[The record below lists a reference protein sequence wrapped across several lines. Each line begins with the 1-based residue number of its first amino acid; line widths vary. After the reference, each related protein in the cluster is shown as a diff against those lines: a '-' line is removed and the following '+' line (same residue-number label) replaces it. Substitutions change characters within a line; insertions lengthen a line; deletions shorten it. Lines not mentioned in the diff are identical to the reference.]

1 MSRSVKRCGA
11 LLTALVLSLGMLLSG
26 CGRRS
31 AEEET
36 LFDAK
41 LYVEGRLKEA
51 YFGKASDEYL
61 EMVGETAEEAQTIYS
76 NSLYLEAQV
85 FAYLYSIEYP
95 DDFYSELQEL
105 YRKIFNHASFEVVA
119 ANYEEDGSILVQV
132 DIEPIDIVQRVE
144 AKREEATKELFEKYP
159 ADSLNTITTEEYK
172 EYDKE
177 WAELLIQL
185 YTDNLRGIGHLP
197 TESVTVKISK
207 NEEGYYT
214 LPDEEYRKLVE
225 RIIDYSA
232 PEQAEPEPSATAGAE
247 GEGDGTAVPPT
258 TAEPIP
264 EASEVPEATET
275 PVESG
280 E

>member
-1 MSRSVKRCGA
+1 MRKGMRRSGA
-11 LLTALVLSLGMLLSG
+11 LLTALALCLSMALSG
-26 CGRRS
+26 CGRRN
-31 AEEET
+31 ADDAAP
-36 LFDAK
+36 FDAK

-51 YFGKASDEYL
+51 YFGKVSDEYL
-61 EMVGETAEEAQTIYS
+61 EMVGETSAESQSIYA

-95 DDFYSELQEL
+95 DDYYSQLQEL
-105 YRKIFNHASFEVVA
+105 YRKIFSHASFEVVA
-119 ANYEEDGSILVQV
+119 ANYEEDGTILVQV
-132 DIEPIDIVQRVE
+132 DIEPIDIVQTVE
-144 AKREEATKELFEKYP
+144 AQREEATKELFEKYP
-159 ADSLNTITTEEYK
+159 AESMNTISAEEYK

-185 YTDNLRGIGHLP
+185 YTDNLKGIGHLP
-197 TESVTVKISK
+197 TESVTVTISK

-232 PEQAEPEPSATAGAE
+232 PEKPEETAEPTATAEVEGGEDGAV
-247 GEGDGTAVPPT
+247 VPPT

-264 EASEVPEATET
+264 EATATPSDE
-275 PVESG
+275 
-280 E
+280 

>member
-1 MSRSVKRCGA
+1 MRKGIRRSGA
-11 LLTALVLSLGMLLSG
+11 LLTALALCLSMALSG
-26 CGRRS
+26 CRRQNTD
-31 AEEET
+31 ENT
-36 LFDAK
+36 PFDAK

-61 EMVGETAEEAQTIYS
+61 EMVGETAAESQTIYA

-105 YRKIFNHASFEVVA
+105 YRKIFNYASFEVVA
-119 ANYEEDGSILVQV
+119 ANYEEDGTILVQV
-132 DIEPIDIVQRVE
+132 DIEPIDIVQTVE
-144 AKREEATKELFEKYP
+144 AQREEATKELFEKYP
-159 ADSLNTITTEEYK
+159 ADSLNTISAEEYK

-185 YTDNLRGIGHLP
+185 YTDNLKSIGHLP
-197 TESVTVKISK
+197 TESVTVTISK
-207 NEEGYYT
+207 NEDGYYT

-232 PEQAEPEPSATAGAE
+232 PEQTEETAEPTATADGE
-247 GEGDGTAVPPT
+247 GEDGTVVPPT

-264 EASEVPEATET
+264 E
-275 PVESG
+275 
-280 E
+280 